1 MPLFLYRDDPAR
13 LLKAYKTA
21 KRPSLAPFFTE
32 LLAEQILSRWPGR
45 PIVPVPPRAEKIRRH
60 EWDQVEEIA
69 RRLERKGFRLFRMLQ
84 RNRGRE
90 QKSLDKKNRSLNAK
104 ESYTLKTGMVERRRG
119 SCSCWL
125 DDICTTGSTIEACAQ
140 LLLGAGAS
148 RVAAIVIA
156 AD

>member
-1 MPLFLYRDDPAR
+1 
-13 LLKAYKTA
+13 
-21 KRPSLAPFFTE
+21 
-32 LLAEQILSRWPGR
+32 
-45 PIVPVPPRAEKIRRH
+45 
-60 EWDQVEEIA
+60 
-69 RRLERKGFRLFRMLQ
+69 MLQ

-104 ESYTLKTGMVERRRG
+104 ESYTLKTGMVDKAEG
-119 SCSCWL
+119 LSLLLL